1 MQSGLLRKRLTI
13 QQRST
18 SQDDY
23 GQQLTSWT
31 DFATVWGE
39 VVPSSGRENISA
51 EALQSSETH
60 IVTIRYRSGVTP
72 KMRIM
77 YGSRILDIQSV
88 LDENERHRTMNLSC
102 VEGLSDG

>member
-51 EALQSSETH
+51 EAL
-60 IVTIRYRSGVTP
+60 
-72 KMRIM
+72 
-77 YGSRILDIQSV
+77 
-88 LDENERHRTMNLSC
+88 
-102 VEGLSDG
+102 